1 MLAFECVVMG
11 LGTAGEMHAAA
22 FCEAEEVA
30 CIKQQEW
37 KEEVSKEQDDA
48 KWSFCVQKGECVG
61 KKFNVTFL
69 KTKFKK
75 NGEGKCRNQWVV
87 AQR

>member
-1 MLAFECVVMG
+1 MLELEQVPVEVAAALLAFECVVMG

-37 KEEVSKEQDDA
+37 KEEVSEEQDDA
-48 KWSFCVQKGECVG
+48 KLPSGVFVCKRESM
-61 KKFNVTFL
+61 
-69 KTKFKK
+69 
-75 NGEGKCRNQWVV
+75 
-87 AQR
+87 

>member
-1 MLAFECVVMG
+1 MSRYQLEVAAAFLAFECVVMG

-37 KEEVSKEQDDA
+37 KEEVSEEQDDA
-48 KWSFCVQKGECVG
+48 KLPSGVFVCKRESM
-61 KKFNVTFL
+61 
-69 KTKFKK
+69 
-75 NGEGKCRNQWVV
+75 
-87 AQR
+87 